1 MVGGSG
7 SIPAHAGEPHAI
19 LRSLFLA
26 RVYPRPRGG
35 ATHRSS
41 PRHRTGGLSPPTRGS
56 LGPGHRRSARRGSI
70 PAHAGE
76 PRWRTGTWR
85 FAGVYPRPRGGAPAT
100 DRIHSRQQ
108 GLSPPTR
115 GSLLWLPDV
124 TSMSKG
130 FLASHFVC
138 KVSLEGEIHVVPLRQ
153 VHHRR
158 LIWLTGEDPFYE
170 QDAVSIPHLPGR
182 VSKMP

>member
-1 MVGGSG
+1 M
-7 SIPAHAGEPHAI
+7 
-19 LRSLFLA
+19 
-26 RVYPRPRGG
+26 
-35 ATHRSS
+35 
-41 PRHRTGGLSPPTRGS
+41 GLSPPTRGS
-56 LGPGHRRSARRGSI
+56 RKQGENVSPILRSI

-76 PRWRTGTWR
+76 PRHPRTNHLLP
-85 FAGVYPRPRGGAPAT
+85 GVYPRPRGGADTASCT
-100 DRIHSRQQ
+100 ICLIC

-124 TSMSKG
+124 TSTHKS

>member
-1 MVGGSG
+1 MDALEGLSPPTRGSLLAVVALHTLEG
-7 SIPAHAGEPHAI
+7 SIPAHAGEPVAVGPEMD
-19 LRSLFLA
+19 LEQ
-26 RVYPRPRGG
+26 VYPRPRGG
-35 ATHRSS
+35 A
-41 PRHRTGGLSPPTRGS
+41 SPPRMPVLDDT
-56 LGPGHRRSARRGSI
+56 
-70 PAHAGE
+70 
-76 PRWRTGTWR
+76 
-85 FAGVYPRPRGGAPAT
+85 
-100 DRIHSRQQ
+100 

-124 TSMSKG
+124 TSMCKG

-153 VHHRR
+153 AHHRR

>member
-1 MVGGSG
+1 M
-7 SIPAHAGEPHAI
+7 
-19 LRSLFLA
+19 L
-26 RVYPRPRGG
+26 
-35 ATHRSS
+35 
-41 PRHRTGGLSPPTRGS
+41 TG
-56 LGPGHRRSARRGSI
+56 
-70 PAHAGE
+70 
-76 PRWRTGTWR
+76 
-85 FAGVYPRPRGGAPAT
+85 F
-100 DRIHSRQQ
+100 RQHHF

-124 TSMSKG
+124 TSMHEG

-170 QDAVSIPHLPGR
+170 
-182 VSKMP
+182 